1 MAYKNFIL
9 VCGGTGCESSHSDE
23 IYRNL
28 IKEAEALGVS
38 HDVQVVKTGCFGF
51 CEKGPIVKVLPS
63 ESFYVQVKPEDAHDI
78 IAEQVI
84 KGREVTRLL
93 YRKEKKAETTKLE
106 EIEFYQKQFRIVLR
120 NCGVINPENI
130 DEYIARDGYKALE
143 KVLFEM
149 TPEEVIAELKASGLR
164 GRGGAGF
171 PTGMKWEAA
180 RKAPGDIKYIVC
192 NADEGDPGAY
202 MDRSTI
208 EGDPHSILEAMVI
221 AGKAVGANFGYIYIR
236 AEYPLAI
243 QRLKIAIAQAKEYG
257 LLGKD
262 ILGSGFDFD
271 IEIRLG
277 AGAFVCGEETA
288 LLQSIEG
295 KRGMPRPKP
304 PFPAMKGLWGKPT
317 VINNV
322 ETLANVPVVLTRGAE
337 WFSSIGTDKSK
348 GTKVFALTGKISN
361 SGLIEVPM
369 GTTLREII
377 FDIGGGIRNG
387 KKFKGVQTG
396 GPSGGIIVE
405 KDLDRPISYETLTA
419 LGSMMGSGGMI
430 VMDEDDCVVDVS
442 KFYMTFCVDESC
454 GKCAPCRIGTKQMQV
469 LLDKISKGQGEEAD
483 LAKLEQIG
491 KAMTKASLCL
501 LGGSAANPTLST
513 IRHFRDE
520 YLEHIHD
527 KKCRAGKC
535 KDLVVY
541 EINPEKCIGCGLCAR
556 RCPVQ
561 CISGEKKK
569 AHVIDSSK
577 CIKCGECFTVCK
589 FAAVIKR

>member
-23 IYRNL
+23 IYKNL

-93 YRKEKKAETTKLE
+93 YRKDKKTETTKLE

-143 KVLFEM
+143 RVLFEM

-221 AGKAVGANFGYIYIR
+221 AGEAVGANFGYIYIR

-520 YLEHIHD
+520 YLEHIRD

-535 KDLVVY
+535 KDLVIY

-589 FAAVIKR
+589 FGAVIKR

>member
-23 IYRNL
+23 IYKNL

-93 YRKEKKAETTKLE
+93 YRKDKKTETTKLE

-143 KVLFEM
+143 RVLFEM

-243 QRLKIAIAQAKEYG
+243 QRLKIAIAQAKKYG

-520 YLEHIHD
+520 YLEHIRD

-535 KDLVVY
+535 KDLVIY

-589 FAAVIKR
+589 FGAVIKR

>member
-348 GTKVFALTGKISN
+348 GTKVFALTGKINN

-369 GTTLREII
+369 GTSLREII

-589 FAAVIKR
+589 FGAVIKR